1 MSLGIGHSPTVK
13 NYSNPTRGPFLDG
26 ECVNDPEHQWVGMHL
41 AWNGGANDNWLP
53 AQATTRAGPYV
64 PLTMGYYTRQD
75 IPIHYL
81 LADTF
86 TICDGYHCSLLTG
99 TLPNRLYWL
108 SANIDPAGTD
118 GGPQLVEP
126 GFLPLQQFSWRIMPE
141 NLEDA
146 GVSWK
151 VYQNKGLGRF
161 INTPISNNGLV
172 QAFRQAADPRS
183 NLARYGI
190 APTYPGDFAA
200 DVRANRLPNGVG
212 ECVNDPDHQWI
223 AAHLSW
229 NGGAND
235 GWLPA
240 QARTR
245 SVANTPVVMGYYAR
259 PDIPIHYLLADTFT
273 ICDQYFSSLL
283 GGTMPNRLYWIS
295 ATVNP
300 DGDQGGPQIVEPA
313 IQPKLTFTWRIM
325 PQNLS
330 DAGIS
335 WKVYNSKLL
344 GGLNDTSL
352 SRNGYVGSF
361 KQAADPRSDLARY
374 GIAPAYP
381 WDFIR
386 DVINNTL
393 PQVSWVVPLTVESEH
408 PSFPVAVGAV
418 TIVNLIRVLLR
429 NPAVWEKTAL
439 IIAYDEHGGFFDH
452 VTPLTAPEGTPGEWI
467 PNSVDIDK
475 VDGSGGIRGPIG
487 LGFRVPCFVISPY
500 SRGGLMVHDRFD
512 HTSQLQLIGKR
523 FGVPVPN
530 LTPWRASVTGD
541 MTSAF
546 NFAAPPDPSP
556 PNLDHPV
563 RQLPKV
569 AKCVPN
575 VVLGFLNEG
584 LPYRV
589 PYPQTTPVQ
598 ESGPARPI
606 PSGIC

>member
-1 MSLGIGHSPTVK
+1 MVSQGAFAGMS
-13 NYSNPTRGPFLDG
+13 RRAFL
-26 ECVNDPEHQWVGMHL
+26 
-41 AWNGGANDNWLP
+41 AKAAGAGAAAVLTDWAAP
-53 AQATTRAGPYV
+53 VIEKAYGAGPCSGH
-64 PLTMGYYTRQD
+64 LTD
-75 IPIHYL
+75 IEHIVLCLQENRSFDHY
-81 LADTF
+81 F
-86 TICDGYHCSLLTG
+86 G
-99 TLPNRLYWL
+99 TL
-108 SANIDPAGTD
+108 SAVDGFDTPTPLFQQKGWNPETQALDPTGIT
-118 GGPQLVEP
+118 
-126 GFLPLQQFSWRIMPE
+126 LPYR
-141 NLEDA
+141 
-146 GVSWK
+146 
-151 VYQNKGLGRF
+151 
-161 INTPISNNGLV
+161 INTTG
-172 QAFRQAADPRS
+172 
-183 NLARYGI
+183 G
-190 APTYPGDFAA
+190 
-200 DVRANRLPNGVG
+200 PNGVG

-273 ICDQYFSSLL
+273 ICDQHFSSLL

-452 VTPLTAPEGTPGEWI
+452 VTPLTAPEGTPCEWI

>member
-1 MSLGIGHSPTVK
+1 MVSQGAFAGMS
-13 NYSNPTRGPFLDG
+13 RRAFL
-26 ECVNDPEHQWVGMHL
+26 
-41 AWNGGANDNWLP
+41 AKAAGAGAAAVLTDWAAP
-53 AQATTRAGPYV
+53 VIEKAYGAGPCSGH
-64 PLTMGYYTRQD
+64 LTD
-75 IPIHYL
+75 IEHIVLCLQENRSFDHY
-81 LADTF
+81 F
-86 TICDGYHCSLLTG
+86 G
-99 TLPNRLYWL
+99 TL
-108 SANIDPAGTD
+108 SAVDGFDTPTPLFQQKGWNPETQALDPTGIT
-118 GGPQLVEP
+118 
-126 GFLPLQQFSWRIMPE
+126 LPYR
-141 NLEDA
+141 
-146 GVSWK
+146 
-151 VYQNKGLGRF
+151 
-161 INTPISNNGLV
+161 INTTG
-172 QAFRQAADPRS
+172 
-183 NLARYGI
+183 G
-190 APTYPGDFAA
+190 
-200 DVRANRLPNGVG
+200 PNGVG

-393 PQVSWVVPLTVESEH
+393 PQGSWVVPLTVESEH